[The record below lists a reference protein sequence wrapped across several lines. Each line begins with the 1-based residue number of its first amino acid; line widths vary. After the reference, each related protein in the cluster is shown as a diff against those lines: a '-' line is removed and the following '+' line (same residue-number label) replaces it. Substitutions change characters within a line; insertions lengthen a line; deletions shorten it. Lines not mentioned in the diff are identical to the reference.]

1 MRGLLLAVS
10 LLLPVAAAADIVVR
24 ALMPEMAVV
33 EVEGQRRVLHVG
45 QTSPE
50 GVTLL
55 EADSERA
62 VIERNGRRAVY
73 RLGETTAVTV
83 VPRTKAVTRI
93 RPRQGMYY
101 VDGAIDGKP
110 LAFIVDTGATWVS
123 LNANQARELGLD
135 PARGLPAKVATAN
148 GTVLIRRLRLER
160 VRAGGIE
167 LRNVEAAIMPGDAPP
182 VALLGM
188 SFLSRVHMVR
198 EGQVLLLEQRW

>member
-1 MRGLLLAVS
+1 MRGLLLAVA
-10 LLLPVAAAADIVVR
+10 LLPTAAAADIVVR

-33 EVEGQRRVLHVG
+33 EVEGQRRVLRVG

-50 GVTLL
+50 GVTLI

-62 VIERNGRRAVY
+62 VLERDGRRAIY

-83 VPRTKAVTRI
+83 VPRAKAVTRI
-93 RPRQGMYY
+93 RPRRGMYY

-123 LNANQARELGLD
+123 LNASQARELGLD
-135 PARGLPAKVATAN
+135 PARGIPAKVATAN
-148 GTVLIRRLRLER
+148 GTVIVRRLRLER

-167 LRNVEAAIMPGDAPP
+167 LRNVEAVIMPGDAPP

-188 SFLSRVHMVR
+188 SFLRRVHMVR
-198 EGQVLLLEQRW
+198 EGPILRLESR